1 MPASEDARRGQQL
14 RAGPVHRTYVAS
26 PAFTSNVSAWRHC
39 RCILHLRKHVGMQA
53 MQEVFRLSY
62 IDVMEANGSP
72 SLEPTIF

>member
-26 PAFTSNVSAWRHC
+26 PAFTSNASAWRHC
-39 RCILHLRKHVGMQA
+39 RCILHLRKHAGMQA
-53 MQEVFRLSY
+53 MMVQFQSCS
-62 IDVMEANGSP
+62 IDVVEKNGLP